1 MIKVETLEQ
10 KLERLHKSGRKTY
23 ICKQDVMKIISDY
36 ISRAWTSANAR
47 DALSDVYAEVYL
59 MPEKEDYDRCY
70 SVGYENGR
78 REKHDRVIN
87 ILNSHFK
94 TDKDD

>member
-1 MIKVETLEQ
+1 MT
-10 KLERLHKSGRKTY
+10 ERLLEKKLHETNRKTY

-36 ISRAWTSANAR
+36 ISRPWSFAKTQDVLA
-47 DALSDVYAEVYL
+47 DVYAEVYL

-78 REKHDRVIN
+78 REEHDRVIN
-87 ILNSHFK
+87 IINNHFK
-94 TDKDD
+94 AGEEE